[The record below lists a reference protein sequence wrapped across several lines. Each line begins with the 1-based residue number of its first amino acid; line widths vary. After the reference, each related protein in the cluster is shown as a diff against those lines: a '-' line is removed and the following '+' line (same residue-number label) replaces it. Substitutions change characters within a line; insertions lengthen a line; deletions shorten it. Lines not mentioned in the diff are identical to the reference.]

1 MSNTGRV
8 AAGGTPAVPG
18 KTAAE
23 RFLGGLFVLLATA
36 AFALITGDAFRP
48 APGFVG
54 DFTQDWLS
62 ARDALAGRPAY
73 GSLPD
78 ALRRHFGAEPPEDFL
93 PWNAH
98 PPGSVLFALP
108 FAHLEHHTAF
118 FAWNLVTFPLFVV
131 AVWVAVAELGPWRG
145 ARAAGVA
152 AVVCV
157 LGVTCYPLHQ
167 QVVLGQFNALLAF
180 LLTVAWAADRRDR
193 WALAGIAVGAAAAV
207 KLFPAFLF
215 VYLLAARR
223 WRAAGVTALT
233 ALAISGIAVAA
244 LGTEAYR
251 VYVRDVIPAVSAK
264 YATQWN
270 NISLGA
276 FWLRVFDPTA
286 ESRVAAVTAS
296 SLLGKLFSTASR
308 LVVVALVAFA
318 AWRAR
323 STGERDRVFALAVVA
338 MVLVSPIAW
347 PHYLVMLVVPV
358 GLALATSGRTRWRWP
373 LFACLAVMWLP
384 DTFAPALAFGREY
397 AGLMS
402 VHRHDPLTPA
412 RNLLVASVPH
422 YALVGL
428 FALVVGRTYPNPPP

>member
-1 MSNTGRV
+1 MLLV
-8 AAGGTPAVPG
+8 A
-18 KTAAE
+18 
-23 RFLGGLFVLLATA
+23 LATA
-36 AFALITGDAFRP
+36 AFALAAGEAFRP
-48 APGFVG
+48 KPGFVG

-62 ARDALAGRPAY
+62 ARDALAGRSAY

-98 PPGSVLFALP
+98 PPGSVLLALP
-108 FAHLEHHTAF
+108 FATLEHHDAF

-131 AVWVAVAELGPWRG
+131 AVWIVVAELGPWRG
-145 ARAAGVA
+145 ACAAGVA
-152 AVVCV
+152 AIVSV

-180 LLTVAWAADRRDR
+180 LLTVAWVADRRDK
-193 WALAGIAVGAAAAV
+193 WALAGVAVGVAAAV

-223 WRAAGVTALT
+223 WRAAGVAALT
-233 ALAISGIAVAA
+233 LFVVSGIAVAVF
-244 LGTEAYR
+244 GVEAYR
-251 VYVRDVIPAVSAK
+251 VYAREVVPAVSAK

-270 NISLGA
+270 NISLSA
-276 FWLRVFDPTA
+276 FWLRLFDPTA
-286 ESRVAAVTAS
+286 ESRVVALTAS
-296 SLLGKLFSTASR
+296 PLLGKVFAAGSR
-308 LVVVALVAFA
+308 LLVVVLVAFA

-323 STGERDRVFALAVVA
+323 SVAARDRAFALAAIA

-358 GLALATSGRTRWRWP
+358 GLAVAELGRTRWRWA
-373 LFACLAVMWLP
+373 LFACLALMWLP
-384 DTFAPALAFGREY
+384 DTFAPALALGREY
-397 AGLMS
+397 AEQMS
-402 VHRHDPLTPA
+402 IHRHDPLTPA

-422 YALVGL
+422 YALVAL
-428 FALVVGRTYPNPPP
+428 FVLVAGRTYPPNPPP